1 VAALEAPYTPRYDF
15 QGIFADAQLARISS
29 RVGIKPADA

>member
-1 VAALEAPYTPRYDF
+1 VAALEAPNMPRNDF

-29 RVGIKPADA
+29 SVGIKPADT

>member
-1 VAALEAPYTPRYDF
+1 VAALEAPCTPRYDF

-29 RVGIKPADA
+29 RVGINPADA